1 MLCVESTISVTL
13 IQAAWFPIEVT
24 YTAEADREV
33 TYGGHPLYFFVAL
46 LDIPVMFHRATHNA
60 ALSSDEADVACAQL
74 NPLPSAVGMGAK
86 ATFVHALGDKAAD
99 GGVHAAGFA

>member
-33 TYGGHPLYFFVAL
+33 TYGGHVDEYVGTAHVSVVGAGSDVFPCRFRIKRVLFDTYLAESLVDASIRGHLAENQLF
-46 LDIPVMFHRATHNA
+46 RAW
-60 ALSSDEADVACAQL
+60 LRRQMK
-74 NPLPSAVGMGAK
+74 G
-86 ATFVHALGDKAAD
+86 
-99 GGVHAAGFA
+99 